1 MELLFFVSDFHFGR
15 RTAGWD
21 AKTASRTLT
30 TIAGK
35 VHSLIQTYKPDNVF
49 VLFLGDI
56 MDGEAVYPEQAYEL
70 ELLGFEQVYEGAHI
84 FLENFLIPLASVCRL
99 TIDGVPG
106 NHAYL
111 RVAHR
116 KTNLDAFF
124 YATVEQGLRERRV
137 KVHSRFFTREFND
150 SLEVKLSRCGK
161 FNVLIG
167 HGHFLRS
174 VAENPATSAQ
184 RRVLAWFSSYS
195 AAGISI
201 DLAAFGHFHR
211 FSLFA
216 VPGGRWI
223 LLNGCML
230 AYDEYGLTRYGN
242 HGDRVWCA
250 LVVED
255 KKLLAVHPITD
266 ERLNSNRKPKIA
278 SPWRETDL
286 SEVQRRQNNQAQNN
300 SDRKSR

>member
-21 AKTASRTLT
+21 TKTASRTLS
-30 TIAGK
+30 TITK
-35 VHSLIQTYKPDNVF
+35 KLYNIIQTYKPNN
-49 VLFLGDI
+49 LYAIFLGDI
-56 MDGEAVYPEQAYEL
+56 IDGEAVYPEQAYEL
-70 ELLGFEQVYEGAHI
+70 ELTGFEQVYEGAYV
-84 FLENFLIPLASVCRL
+84 FLNNFLIPLASVCNL

-111 RVAHR
+111 RVAHK

-137 KVHSRFFTREFND
+137 KVPSRFFARGLND
-150 SLEVKLSRCGK
+150 SLEVKLSACGK

-174 VAENPATSAQ
+174 IDGIPASSAQ
-184 RRVLAWFSSYS
+184 RRVLSWISTYGAMN
-195 AAGISI
+195 ASI

-216 VPGGRWI
+216 IPSGRWI
-223 LLNGCML
+223 LFNGCLL
-230 AYDEYGLTRYGN
+230 AYDEFGLTRYGS

-250 LVVED
+250 LVVD
-255 KKLLAVHPITD
+255 GKRLLAVHPITD
-266 ERLNSNRKPKIA
+266 ERLSSAPKPKIA
-278 SPWRETDL
+278 NPWKETL
-286 SEVQRRQNNQAQNN
+286 PSEELRR
-300 SDRKSR
+300 

>member
-21 AKTASRTLT
+21 AKTASQTLT
-30 TIAGK
+30 TIASK
-35 VHSLIQTYKPDNVF
+35 VQSLIQTYKPENLF
-49 VLFLGDI
+49 ILFLGDI
-56 MDGEAVYPEQAYEL
+56 VDGEAVYPEQAYEL

-84 FLENFLIPLASVCRL
+84 FLDNFLIPLAESVKL

-111 RVAHR
+111 RVAHK

-124 YATVEQGLRERRV
+124 YAAVEQGLRERRV
-137 KVHSRFFTREFND
+137 KVCSRFFAREFND
-150 SLEVKLSRCGK
+150 SLEMKLSRCGR

-174 VAENPATSAQ
+174 ATEIPATAAL
-184 RRVLAWFSSYS
+184 RRVLAWCSSYS
-195 AAGISI
+195 TAGASI

-250 LVVED
+250 LVVD
-255 KKLLAVHPITD
+255 HKKLIAVHPITD
-266 ERLNSNRKPKIA
+266 ERLTANRKPRIA
-278 SPWRETDL
+278 SPWQEMNL
-286 SEVQRRQNNQAQNN
+286 SEARRKQSNLSPSS
-300 SDRKSR
+300 SDRKTR

>member
-15 RTAGWD
+15 RTAGWNTK
-21 AKTASRTLT
+21 AASRTLL
-30 TIAGK
+30 TITKELHAI
-35 VHSLIQTYKPDNVF
+35 IQTYKPDNLF
-49 VLFLGDI
+49 VMFLGDI
-56 MDGEAVYPEQAYEL
+56 IDGEAVYPEQAYEL
-70 ELLGFEQVYEGAHI
+70 ELLGFEQVYEGAYV

-124 YATVEQGLRERRV
+124 YAAIEQGLRERQI
-137 KVHSRFFTREFND
+137 KIQTRFFVREFND

-161 FNVLIG
+161 LNVLIG
-167 HGHFLRS
+167 HGHFFRS
-174 VAENPATSAQ
+174 ITDVPFSSVQ
-184 RRVLAWFSSYS
+184 RRVLSWVSAYS
-195 AAGISI
+195 ASGITI

-250 LVVED
+250 LVVD
-255 KKLLAVHPITD
+255 GKHLLAVYPVTD
-266 ERLNSNRKPKIA
+266 ERLNQNRRPKIA
-278 SPWRETDL
+278 SPWKGMHPYEARE
-286 SEVQRRQNNQAQNN
+286 R
-300 SDRKSR
+300 

>member
-21 AKTASRTLT
+21 TKTASRTLSRIT
-30 TIAGK
+30 KKLHEI
-35 VHSLIQTYKPDNVF
+35 IQIYNPNETY

-56 MDGEAVYPEQAYEL
+56 MDGESVYPEQAYEL
-70 ELLGFEQVYEGAHI
+70 ELIGFEQVYEGARL
-84 FLENFLIPLASVCRL
+84 FLDNFLIPLASVSKL

-106 NHAYL
+106 NHAYIRL
-111 RVAHR
+111 VHK

-124 YATVEQGLRERRV
+124 YATIEQGLREKRV
-137 KVHSRFFTREFND
+137 QVRSRFFNRGFND

-174 VAENPATSAQ
+174 VAGIPVTSAQ
-184 RRVLAWFSSYS
+184 RQVLSWISSYG
-195 AAGISI
+195 AMGALI

-216 VPGGRWI
+216 LPGGRWI

-230 AYDEYGLTRYGN
+230 AYDEYGLTRYGS
-242 HGDRVWCA
+242 HGDRIWCA
-250 LVVED
+250 LVLDGKRLV
-255 KKLLAVHPITD
+255 AVHPVTD
-266 ERLNSNRKPKIA
+266 ERLNSNQRPKIA
-278 SPWRETDL
+278 SPWKEKHL
-286 SEVQRRQNNQAQNN
+286 SEAQNRQN
-300 SDRKSR
+300 SR

>member
-1 MELLFFVSDFHFGR
+1 
-15 RTAGWD
+15 
-21 AKTASRTLT
+21 
-30 TIAGK
+30 
-35 VHSLIQTYKPDNVF
+35 
-49 VLFLGDI
+49 
-56 MDGEAVYPEQAYEL
+56 
-70 ELLGFEQVYEGAHI
+70 
-84 FLENFLIPLASVCRL
+84 
-99 TIDGVPG
+99 
-106 NHAYL
+106 
-111 RVAHR
+111 
-116 KTNLDAFF
+116 
-124 YATVEQGLRERRV
+124 
-137 KVHSRFFTREFND
+137 
-150 SLEVKLSRCGK
+150 
-161 FNVLIG
+161 
-167 HGHFLRS
+167 
-174 VAENPATSAQ
+174 
-184 RRVLAWFSSYS
+184 VLAWFSSYS
-195 AAGISI
+195 AAGVSI

>member
-1 MELLFFVSDFHFGR
+1 
-15 RTAGWD
+15 
-21 AKTASRTLT
+21 
-30 TIAGK
+30 
-35 VHSLIQTYKPDNVF
+35 VF
-49 VLFLGDI
+49 ILFLGDI

-137 KVHSRFFTREFND
+137 KVHSRFFNREFND

-174 VAENPATSAQ
+174 VAEIPATSAQ

-195 AAGISI
+195 AAGVSI

-250 LVVED
+250 LVVEH

-278 SPWRETDL
+278 SPWREMDP